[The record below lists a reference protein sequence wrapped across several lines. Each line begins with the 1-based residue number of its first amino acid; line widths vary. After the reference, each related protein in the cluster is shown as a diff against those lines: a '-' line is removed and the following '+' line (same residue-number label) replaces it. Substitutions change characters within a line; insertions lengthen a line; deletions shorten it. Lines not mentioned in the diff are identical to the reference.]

1 MEQAGGKMRK
11 ILIALIGVYRY
22 LISPLMGNHCCFYPS
37 CSDYA
42 QTAIRRF
49 GVLRGSWMSL
59 RRIGKC
65 HPWHEGGIDPVP
77 EKNKEIYKEDS

>member
-1 MEQAGGKMRK
+1 MRK

-22 LISPLMGNHCCFYPS
+22 LISPLMGNHCRFYPS

-42 QTAIRRF
+42 QTAIGRF
-49 GVLRGSWMSL
+49 GVLRGGWMSL

-77 EKNKEIYKEDS
+77 EKNKDIYKEDS

>member
-1 MEQAGGKMRK
+1 MRK

-22 LISPLMGNHCCFYPS
+22 LISPLMGNHCRFYPS

-42 QTAIRRF
+42 QTAIGRF

-77 EKNKEIYKEDS
+77 EKNKELNKEDS

>member
-1 MEQAGGKMRK
+1 
-11 ILIALIGVYRY
+11 
-22 LISPLMGNHCCFYPS
+22 MGNHCRFYPS

-42 QTAIRRF
+42 QTAIGRF
-49 GVLRGSWMSL
+49 GVLRGVWMSL

-77 EKNKEIYKEDS
+77 DKNKELNKEDS